1 MGSSFQRN
9 GGCGGQTS
17 ACIKLSYMQYINLL
31 LYLIIPFSELTVIPL
46 FSFLFHIFAVIGSS
60 AVFLLELK
68 HVGKCKIYFA
78 NIHYQCFSFFFST
91 FP

>member
-1 MGSSFQRN
+1 
-9 GGCGGQTS
+9 
-17 ACIKLSYMQYINLL
+17 MQYMNLL

-78 NIHYQCFSFFFST
+78 NIHYQCFSFFFFH
-91 FP
+91 FPLIVPAILQVNFQECIAWRKK